1 MPIDEFMYGG
11 KEEGKQG
18 RSSESKK
25 LKICLAMDLKENK
38 DTKEKIIGRAP

>member
-25 LKICLAMDLKENK
+25 LKSLKFV
-38 DTKEKIIGRAP
+38 